1 MQSFMKRIDQNGIDI
16 VNKNFVKHSGVISK
30 IIGDRITVSLEGNVN
45 CNACNAKAACGVS
58 ESNKKEI
65 NIVNT
70 DRSFHVNEGVDV
82 VLQKELGLKAVFWAY
97 IFPFILVFAV
107 LIVSSNFLKEWIAGL
122 LSLVVLIPY
131 YLMLH
136 IFNSSFERAFEIS
149 ILKNKEL

>member
-1 MQSFMKRIDQNGIDI
+1 MRRLDRNSFNA
-16 VNKNFVKHSGVISK
+16 VNKNFVKHRGVISR
-30 IIGDRITVSLEGNVN
+30 ISGDRITVSLEGNVN

-70 DRSFHVNEGVDV
+70 DRSFHLNEGVDV
-82 VLQKELGLKAVFWAY
+82 ALEKELGLKAVFWAY
-97 IFPFILVFAV
+97 IFPFILVFIV

-122 LSLVVLIPY
+122 LSLFTLIPY

-136 IFNSSFERAFEIS
+136 FFNNSFDRVFKIS
-149 ILKNKEL
+149 ILKNMEL